1 MPRPW
6 QLCLA
11 GCPHV
16 PCKSCISQLSIIY
29 FAGMCCIGSIS
40 LPALVLGMYY
50 TYVHTQCMYIKHREP
65 HTHTHTHTSLHTH
78 THTHTLYSWL
88 VSISHLKVGYNY
100 QLHALAPTLQLLVG
114 SIAVACVEKR
124 LCLPMCLPC
133 MHEQLLSYV
142 YVCCPSCTT
151 ASTLHAPPS

>member
-100 QLHALAPTLQLLVG
+100 QLHREIASRVSTAPSSCLCGKKALPAHVP
-114 SIAVACVEKR
+114 
-124 LCLPMCLPC
+124 
-133 MHEQLLSYV
+133 
-142 YVCCPSCTT
+142 
-151 ASTLHAPPS
+151 TLHA